1 MSRRALLPSR
11 RPRLAADGL
20 FWSPAVAPRDS
31 RKGVD
36 GMASQNFAREP
47 SLLDLYYSYIPIFSF
62 FRDPEIKMFL
72 AKVFLFGRGR
82 EIDSRDRAKEKA
94 KARREIPTKIKLFV
108 SNQLASKP
116 N

>member
-1 MSRRALLPSR
+1 MCRVPVAV
-11 RPRLAADGL
+11 RPV
-20 FWSPAVAPRDS
+20 W
-31 RKGVD
+31 
-36 GMASQNFAREP
+36 EP
-47 SLLDLYYSYIPIFSF
+47 SLLSTYSYIPIFSF

-108 SNQLASKP
+108 PNQLASKP